1 MRYFGRKATYEL
13 PSSAFKEREQGYAC
27 VHMHL
32 GREWAAALSPSP
44 QTRRRAPWVAGMSKR
59 ETTQGSVRELVLRVR
74 CSESE
79 RAMWL
84 RKARAQERSLSD
96 YARHVLSAE
105 PMQRRARP
113 PEVDPVLLVA
123 VGRAGN
129 NLNQIARAMN
139 TDRKAGRAIDLI
151 AVRTLLMTLDRQL
164 AEIVADQSR

>member
-1 MRYFGRKATYEL
+1 MI
-13 PSSAFKEREQGYAC
+13 
-27 VHMHL
+27 
-32 GREWAAALSPSP
+32 
-44 QTRRRAPWVAGMSKR
+44 KR
-59 ETTQGSVRELVLRVR
+59 EPKLRVVRELVLRVR
-74 CSESE
+74 CTMDE
-79 RAMWL
+79 RDSWL

-105 PMQRRARP
+105 PMQRRAGP
-113 PEVDPVLLVA
+113 PEVDPVLLAA

-164 AEIVADQSR
+164 AEVVAEHSR